1 MSPGALK
8 RDLGIA
14 GCEQDIMTIEH
25 LASVGFW
32 IVIASAVTIGQQR
45 DQSAGPGPKAPAEGA
60 VIRTS
65 PDGSALPSR
74 SVETRRESGG
84 RELRTETVET
94 PDSDGRLKP
103 SGETITE
110 ATRRTPNVMHTK
122 RDVFTYNAPGQ
133 RTLLE
138 TIESE
143 QEILADGNSRSVQ
156 STWAPD
162 SSGRLGLT
170 SRQVQQTKSIAPD
183 VKQTDTAVFR
193 PGAGDGLQESERIQL
208 TERQVRPD
216 LLRTDSTRSVRDMN
230 GRFQRTE
237 ERSQEVRTI
246 EPSRHLEEETVQR
259 LDADGKLSLSER
271 NVTRR
276 SVENGRDQTVK
287 ETFSR
292 NIAGALM
299 RSDNRMELSQRVR
312 RTTTIAA
319 DGGGQT
325 IEEVEAR
332 NLVSPNE
339 PMRMV
344 RRTVETVRKV
354 NAERWQTE
362 RQVFILDVNG
372 RWVLAT
378 AETGQQTER

>member
-1 MSPGALK
+1 
-8 RDLGIA
+8 
-14 GCEQDIMTIEH
+14 MTIEH

-32 IVIASAVTIGQQR
+32 IVIGSAAAIGQQR
-45 DQSAGPGPKAPAEGA
+45 DQSAGPGPKAPAESA
-60 VIRTS
+60 VIRTY
-65 PDGSALPSR
+65 PEGSALPSR
-74 SVETRRESGG
+74 RVETRSESGG

-94 PDSDGRLKP
+94 PDPDGRLRP

-110 ATRRTPNVMHTK
+110 TTRRTPTVMHTK
-122 RDVFTYNAPGQ
+122 RDVFMYFAPGQ

-143 QEILADGNSRSVQ
+143 REILADGSSRTVQ
-156 STWAPD
+156 STRAPD
-162 SSGRLGLT
+162 SNSRLGLT
-170 SRQVQQTKSIAPD
+170 SREIQQTKSIAPD

-193 PGAGDGLQESERIQL
+193 PGTGDALQESERVQL
-208 TERQVRPD
+208 TERQVGPD
-216 LLRTDSTRSVRDMN
+216 LLRTDIMRSVRDLN
-230 GRFQRTE
+230 GQFQRTE

-246 EPSRHLEEETVQR
+246 GPSQQLEEETVHR

-271 NVTRR
+271 NVIRR
-276 SVENGRDQTVK
+276 SVANGHDQTVK

-292 NIAGALM
+292 NILGALM

-319 DGGGQT
+319 DGGGET

-332 NLVSPNE
+332 NPVSPNE

-344 RRTVETVRKV
+344 RRTVETIRKV
-354 NAERWQTE
+354 NTERWQTD

-378 AETGQQTER
+378 AETGEQTGR